1 MKRSQA
7 ITLGLMGAGL
17 TAAVALTFFDD
28 DSVSAAAYE
37 SVQQCTADGRP
48 REACERA
55 FAEANDEHRKSAPH
69 YAKREDC
76 EVEFGASAC
85 SALPGAPGSSAG
97 SFFVPAMAGFLLA
110 NALNSGYAAQPL
122 YRPCADANDPRCRGS
137 SFTGGGGGGGYSGG
151 SGGRGFF
158 TSTGER
164 VATGPGSVEVG
175 RSTFSGHGSAAT
187 LGRGGFGA
195 RAASMGG
202 GRS

>member
-1 MKRSQA
+1 MKRSEA

-17 TAAVALTFFDD
+17 TAAVAITFLND
-28 DSVSAAAYE
+28 DSVAAAAYE

-48 REACERA
+48 RDACERA
-55 FAEANDEHRKSAPH
+55 FAQANEEHQKSAPH
-69 YAKREDC
+69 YARREDC
-76 EVEFGASAC
+76 EAEFGVSAC
-85 SALPGAPGSSAG
+85 SAVPGAPGSSAG

-137 SFTGGGGGGGYSGG
+137 SFTGGSAGAGTYA
-151 SGGRGFF
+151 GRGFF

-187 LGRGGFGA
+187 LARGGFGA
-195 RAASMGG
+195 RAVSFGG

>member
-1 MKRSQA
+1 MKRSTA
-7 ITLGLMGAGL
+7 ITLLGAGV
-17 TAAVALTFFDD
+17 AAWAGISYFSDD
-28 DSVSAAAYE
+28 TVSAAAYE
-37 SVQQCTADGRP
+37 NVQQCTADGKS

-55 FAEANDEHRKSAPH
+55 FAQASEEHQKSAPH
-69 YAKREDC
+69 YARREDC
-76 EVEFGASAC
+76 EAEFGSGAC
-85 SALPGAPGSSAG
+85 TTLPGTPGSSAG

-122 YRPCADANDPRCRGS
+122 YRPCSDPNDPRCRGS
-137 SFTGGGGGGGYSGG
+137 SFTGSSGS
-151 SGGRGFF
+151 SGGRSFF

-164 VATGPGSVEVG
+164 VATGAGSTEVG
-175 RSTFSGHGSAAT
+175 RSAFTGHGAAAT

>member
-1 MKRSQA
+1 VA
-7 ITLGLMGAGL
+7 AWAGISY
-17 TAAVALTFFDD
+17 FSD

-37 SVQQCTADGRP
+37 NVQQCAADGKS

-55 FAEANDEHRKSAPH
+55 FAQASEEHQKSAPH
-69 YAKREDC
+69 YARREDC
-76 EVEFGASAC
+76 EAEFGSGAC
-85 SALPGAPGSSAG
+85 TTLPGTPGSSAG

-122 YRPCADANDPRCRGS
+122 YRPCSDPTDPRCRGS
-137 SFTGGGGGGGYSGG
+137 SFAGGSGS

-164 VATGPGSVEVG
+164 VATGAGSTEVG
-175 RSTFSGHGSAAT
+175 RSAFTGHGSAAT
-187 LGRGGFGA
+187 LARGGFGA

>member
-1 MKRSQA
+1 MKRSTA
-7 ITLGLMGAGL
+7 ITLLGAGV
-17 TAAVALTFFDD
+17 AAWAGINYFSD

-37 SVQQCTADGRP
+37 NVQQCAADGRP

-55 FAEANDEHRKSAPH
+55 FAQANEEHQKSAPH
-69 YAKREDC
+69 YARREDC
-76 EVEFGASAC
+76 EAEFGSGAC
-85 SALPGAPGSSAG
+85 STLPGAPGGSAG

-122 YRPCADANDPRCRGS
+122 YRPCSDANDPRCRGS
-137 SFTGGGGGGGYSGG
+137 SFSGGTAGG
-151 SGGRGFF
+151 SGGRWFF

-164 VATGPGSVEVG
+164 VATGGGTTTVE
-175 RSTFSGHGSAAT
+175 RSAFTGHGSVAT
-187 LGRGGFGA
+187 LSRGGFGA